1 MVNFNNI
8 ILWGLTVLESN
19 NHILTIFEREKLEV
33 SQAEEIISS
42 TEKEIFIKLEKEV
55 LQILGEGLKIN
66 KLIPENKTLSVT
78 GKINGI
84 NYISK
89 MAKKSLFKKVFK

>member
-1 MVNFNNI
+1 M
-8 ILWGLTVLESN
+8 EDN
-19 NHILTIFEREKLEV
+19 NHILTIFEREKLEIT
-33 SQAEEIISS
+33 QAVEIVSS
-42 TEKEIFIKLEKEV
+42 TEKEIFVKLEKDV

-66 KLIPENKTLSVT
+66 KLIPESKTLSVS

-89 MAKKSLFKKVFK
+89 LNKKSLFKKVFK